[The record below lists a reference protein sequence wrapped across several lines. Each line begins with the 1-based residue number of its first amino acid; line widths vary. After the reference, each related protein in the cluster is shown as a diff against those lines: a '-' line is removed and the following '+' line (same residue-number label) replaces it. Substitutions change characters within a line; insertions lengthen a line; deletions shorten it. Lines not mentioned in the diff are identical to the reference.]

1 MPFILKNHLGVGFLF
16 GAVLPFVGYALFL
29 SLNDFILS
37 AGNLGAGG
45 TKPIFDNNS
54 LFLFAI
60 CLNLLPFTIYQ
71 RRRFSKSMR
80 GVLGATMI
88 YAMIWLVWFTTSF

>member
-1 MPFILKNHLGVGFLF
+1 MELIFKNQLGIGFLF
-16 GAVLPFVGYALFL
+16 GAILPFVGYALFL

-37 AGNLGAGG
+37 TGNLGAGG
-45 TKPIFDNNS
+45 DNPIFDNNS

-60 CLNLLPFTIYQ
+60 CLNLIPFTLYQ

-80 GVLGATMI
+80 GVLGATMV
-88 YAMIWLVWFTTSF
+88 YAMVWLIWFSTSF

>member
-1 MPFILKNHLGVGFLF
+1 MQFILKNHFGVGFLF

-29 SLNDFILS
+29 SLNDLLLAS
-37 AGNLGAGG
+37 GNLGAGG
-45 TKPIFDNNS
+45 GEPIFDNNS

-71 RRRFSKSMR
+71 RKRFSKSMR
-80 GVLGATMI
+80 GVLGATLV
-88 YAMIWLVWFTTSF
+88 YALVWLVWFGNSF